1 MGYETK
7 ETDLLLGRFVKW
19 LIIIKCHYQN
29 DDLALIFI
37 TIGNHLFS
45 RMYLQ
50 CWDFFLKFF
59 SALPSID
66 FNELKLFHRQSGTA
80 LIIVWLINKLC
91 PGIFFSFSCQTWTL
105 VTFKMLLKKSLDYIC
120 FIKRFWR
127 SLPKS
132 DVYDSGPAY
141 FVLNFKCQ

>member
-1 MGYETK
+1 MHQGNMMGYETK

-91 PGIFFSFSCQTWTL
+91 PGIFFFIFMSNMDTGHIQNAAEKKPGL
-105 VTFKMLLKKSLDYIC
+105 YLLY
-120 FIKRFWR
+120 
-127 SLPKS
+127 
-132 DVYDSGPAY
+132 
-141 FVLNFKCQ
+141 